1 MEGKLDVYG
10 SSIHIGVMS
19 THRRYSKQT
28 CRVKGPARVK
38 GKTTTTSSQ

>member
-28 CRVKGPARVK
+28 CRPARVK